1 MRKRS
6 PPSSRNRSA
15 PPWPSPPARH
25 RRAAAPRAAS
35 RASADRSTT
44 IWAEPETNA
53 LVITAPAKI
62 MRSLMSVVDKLDIR
76 RMQVLVE
83 AIIVDINVNK
93 NAELGVNW
101 AVWSDDD
108 DTRIPLGTFQ
118 QPVGGVNLASLAQS
132 IDNPCDGE
140 PVARHRHHLRHRPHR
155 HHRREL
161 RRHVARDPGRFE
173 HQHHRHAVR
182 GHDGQPGSGAQGRA
196 GSAVRHRLVQ
206 QHRQHRQ
213 QRRT

>member
-1 MRKRS
+1 M
-6 PPSSRNRSA
+6 A
-15 PPWPSPPARH
+15 
-25 RRAAAPRAAS
+25 
-35 RASADRSTT
+35 ASADRSTT

-108 DTRIPLGTFQ
+108 DTRIPVGTFQ
-118 QPVGGVNLASLAQS
+118 QPVGGVNLTSLAQV
-132 IDNPCDGE
+132 DRRP
-140 PVARHRHHLRHRPHR
+140 LR
-155 HHRREL
+155 
-161 RRHVARDPGRFE
+161 
-173 HQHHRHAVR
+173 
-182 GHDGQPGSGAQGRA
+182 
-196 GSAVRHRLVQ
+196 SATRCSAPAPPSASAASPPPA
-206 QHRQHRQ
+206 
-213 QRRT
+213 